1 MLDPVGGTL
10 PLARSRE
17 HTGSMA
23 DNRYTYLPPQIP
35 ATELVQIVSVDE
47 PIPVG
52 PEGGGDSD

>member
-1 MLDPVGGTL
+1 MLKRPGGTL

-17 HTGSMA
+17 HTGCMTE
-23 DNRYTYLPPQIP
+23 NRYTYLPPQIP